1 MLSYSIYDKGIE
13 IEVATDHNYR
23 RKGLVTIVNAAL
35 ILYCLEKGIH
45 PNWDA
50 ANTTSAK
57 LGYVFDKAYHTYF
70 VDNR

>member
-1 MLSYSIYDKGIE
+1 M
-13 IEVATDHNYR
+13 
-23 RKGLVTIVNAAL
+23 TIVSAAL